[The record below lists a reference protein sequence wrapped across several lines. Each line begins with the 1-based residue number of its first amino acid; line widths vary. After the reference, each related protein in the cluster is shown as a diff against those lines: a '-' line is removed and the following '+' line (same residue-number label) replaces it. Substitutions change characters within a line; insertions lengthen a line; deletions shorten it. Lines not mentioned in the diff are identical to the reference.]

1 MYGYFHDEARVYL
14 ILEYAPK
21 QLYKELQAQPNK
33 RFTEERYLMRVSSF
47 LDVRFELLTLHSFS
61 TEPLVL

>member
-33 RFTEERYLMRVSSF
+33 RFTEERYSMKVPLF
-47 LDVRFELLTLHSFS
+47 LGIILKSLTMHSFS
-61 TEPLVL
+61 IEPLV